1 MMQSLQFIRAATY
14 FSQEL
19 LYHVIKRIKN
29 REQEV
34 KSSSLSK
41 REKEILLKICEGLSN
56 HEIADALF
64 ISKRTVDKHRANLLA
79 KTGSKNTPAYPVCN
93 KEQAHRDLT

>member
-1 MMQSLQFIRAATY
+1 MAFMEDGSPGLPHSISRMT
-14 FSQEL
+14 SWL
-19 LYHVIKRIKN
+19 CWSS
-29 REQEV
+29 
-34 KSSSLSK
+34 KSSSLSR

-79 KTGSKNTPAYPVCN
+79 KTGSKNTASLILYAIRNRLIEV
-93 KEQAHRDLT
+93 